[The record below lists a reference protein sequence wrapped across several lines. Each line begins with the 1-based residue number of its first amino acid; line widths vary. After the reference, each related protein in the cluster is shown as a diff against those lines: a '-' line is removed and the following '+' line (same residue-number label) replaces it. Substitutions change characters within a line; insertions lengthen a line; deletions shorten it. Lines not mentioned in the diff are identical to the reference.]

1 MYKLRLYSVY
11 TYVHTLAKVSLRFVE
26 CTYTHTLYISCSESA
41 MSEEVPIT
49 NTTLPFPFPC
59 QLGAWCVAVGS
70 KVHKGSLLCSC
81 VQSVGVGV
89 GGGEGGK
96 EEEETTLQIK
106 SGVVG
111 IVRELLY
118 SPGDIVQPG

>member
-1 MYKLRLYSVY
+1 ML
-11 TYVHTLAKVSLRFVE
+11 
-26 CTYTHTLYISCSESA
+26 
-41 MSEEVPIT
+41 EEVPIT

-81 VQSVGVGV
+81 VQSVGVQGV

-96 EEEETTLQIK
+96 EEETTTLQIK

-111 IVRELLY
+111 IVRELMY

>member
-1 MYKLRLYSVY
+1 MYKLRLYSVC

-26 CTYTHTLYISCSESA
+26 CTYIHTLYISCSESA

-89 GGGEGGK
+89 GGSEGGK
-96 EEEETTLQIK
+96 EEETTLQIK

>member
-1 MYKLRLYSVY
+1 MP
-11 TYVHTLAKVSLRFVE
+11 LRFCRV
-26 CTYTHTLYISCSESA
+26 YTLYISFLACSDSV
-41 MSEEVPIT
+41 MLEEVPIT

-81 VQSVGVGV
+81 VQSVGVQGV

-96 EEEETTLQIK
+96 EEETTTLQIK

-111 IVRELLY
+111 IVRELMY